1 MEPKEFKALVGKALK
16 ARGLS
21 KLGVFWYLQ
30 SEEVTITFYL
40 QRSSYS
46 KLFYLRIN
54 VLFANVPEKPFVLNK
69 QLYNQGGLIWYDP
82 VHEQARWLD
91 LENDLSDEE
100 RVRQME
106 QVLDEYIMPKSLKL
120 LTRAGVLELEKEGK
134 VRFVSDYARE
144 MVFGKDTPS

>member
-1 MEPKEFKALVGKALK
+1 MD
-16 ARGLS
+16 
-21 KLGVFWYLQ
+21 Y
-30 SEEVTITFYL
+30 ITLYL

-46 KLFYLRIN
+46 KLFYLKGK
-54 VLFANVPEKPFVLNK
+54 VLFANVPEKPFILNK
-69 QLYNQGGLIWYDP
+69 QLYNQGGLIHFQP
-82 VHEQARWLD
+82 VNEQARWLD
-91 LENDLSDEE
+91 LENELSDEE

-106 QVLDEYIMPKSLKL
+106 QVIDEYIIPKSHKL